1 MENGISRYISSMFIL
16 LICIFFATPGTAYAD
31 GPVKGCAVKYYQA
44 ARALD
49 EKRAEC
55 GVSEDGQSA
64 FCDTASRINIP
75 ISLKGFSFTI
85 NVGAAYRLLSSLYLV
100 PNEFRRAALL
110 IQQSQAESGGKLKRT
125 ARKISKQIPG
135 ASAADV
141 ARIIS
146 DANENGSLCIENH
159 LLNVREIRQFVED
172 ELVRQ

>member
-1 MENGISRYISSMFIL
+1 MENGISRHFSTSVVL
-16 LICIFFATPGTAYAD
+16 LMCIFFGSPGTAHAE
-31 GPVKGCAVKYYQA
+31 GPVKGCAVKYYEA

-75 ISLKGFSFTI
+75 VKIEGFSFNI
-85 NVGAAYRLLSSLYLV
+85 NVGAAYRLLSSLHLV

-110 IQQSQAESGGKLKRT
+110 IQQSQVESGRKLKRA
-125 ARKISKQIPG
+125 ARKIGKHIPG
-135 ASAADV
+135 ASAEDV

-146 DANENGSLCIENH
+146 EANENESLCADNH
-159 LLNVREIRQFVED
+159 LLSVREIRQFVED